1 MDKIKKLE
9 LLELKLKLQE
19 GLPFLHGSKM
29 YTWMRE
35 FYESTNKEN
44 IICSGNQIGKSSI
57 QIRKCLN
64 WATDKSLWP
73 KLWPHLKH
81 PKLFLYFYPSSYLA
95 TVEFDNKWS
104 EWLPSNE
111 FKNHPIYGWQARYR
125 AGYIQDLK
133 FNSGVNV
140 YFKTFS
146 QDSADL
152 QGSSPSAVFVD
163 EECPPE
169 IVPEIQARL
178 FATQGYFH
186 AVFTPTLGSEYW
198 RSVVEV
204 KGQKEKMKDA
214 FKQQVSM
221 YQCLEYEDGSKSH
234 WTEDRI
240 RRVENGCASQAE
252 IDMRVHGK
260 FSISVGLKYPAFNQ
274 DRNVISP
281 VTIPKDY
288 SVFIACDYGSGGE
301 NHPSA
306 IVFVAVS
313 PDYKNGY
320 IFKGRRMDNQI
331 TTASDLVSTV
341 QQMRAEVSNPVSA
354 IFYDHACTDL
364 REIAA
369 RMGESWIPAEKSH
382 AIGEQALNVLFKNQ
396 MLSIF
401 DTDELAPLCTELR
414 FLKLATPKN
423 QAVDDYC
430 DAARYAISKIPWDYK
445 AILGEKLIPVY
456 EKTELDLRRERFDTP
471 QELITDVES
480 EFAAYNELMEWY

>member
-1 MDKIKKLE
+1 MNKLE
-9 LLELKLKLQE
+9 ELKLLEEKIKLQE
-19 GLPFLHGSKM
+19 GLPFLYSTKM
-29 YTWMRE
+29 YSWMRN
-35 FYESTNKEN
+35 FYESDNKEN

-57 QIRKCLN
+57 QIRKCIN

-73 KLWPHLKH
+73 KLWPHIRH

-104 EWLPSNE
+104 EWLPANE
-111 FKNHPIYGWQARYR
+111 FKNHPVYGWTTQYR
-125 AGYIQDLK
+125 AGYIQSLK

-146 QDSADL
+146 QDPSDL
-152 QGSSPSAVFVD
+152 QSSSPAAVFVD

-169 IVPEIQARL
+169 ILPEIQARL

-186 AVFTPTLGSEYW
+186 AVFTPTIGSEFW

-204 KGQKEKMKDA
+204 RGDNEKMKLA

-221 YQCLEYEDGSKSH
+221 FQCLEYEDGSKSH
-234 WTEDRI
+234 WTESRI
-240 RRVENGCASQAE
+240 KRVENGCASQAE

-260 FSISVGLKYPAFNQ
+260 FTISVGLKYPAFNQ
-274 DRNVISP
+274 DRNVIKP
-281 VTIPKDY
+281 VDIPKDY
-288 SVFIACDYGSGGE
+288 NVFIGCDYGSGGE

-313 PDYKNGY
+313 PDYKKGY
-320 IFKGRRMDNQI
+320 VFKGVRLNNQI
-331 TTASDLVSTV
+331 TTASDLVTIL
-341 QQMRAEVSNPVSA
+341 QQMRAEINLPVSA
-354 IFYDHACTDL
+354 IYYDHSCTDL

-382 AIGEQALNVLFKNQ
+382 AIGEQAIGVLFKNQ

-401 DTDELAPLCTELR
+401 ETDELNPLCTELR
-414 FLKLATPKN
+414 FLKLATPKT
-423 QAVDDYC
+423 QAKDDYC
-430 DAARYAISKIPWDYK
+430 DALRYAISKIPWAWDS
-445 AILGEKLIPVY
+445 ILGEKPIPVHI
-456 EKTELDLRRERFDTP
+456 KTEREIRRERFMEQEVEFGAQEEIEAW
-471 QELITDVES
+471 QELIDG
-480 EFAAYNELMEWY
+480 Y

>member
-1 MDKIKKLE
+1 MDKSQ
-9 LLELKLKLQE
+9 KLKLLEEKIRLQE
-19 GLPFLHGSKM
+19 GIPFLYGSKM
-29 YTWMRE
+29 YPWMRN
-35 FYESTNKEN
+35 FYESNNKEN

-57 QIRKCLN
+57 QIRKCIN

-104 EWLPSNE
+104 EWLPTNE
-111 FKNHPIYGWQARYR
+111 FKNHPIYGWEARYR

-133 FNSGVNV
+133 FNSGVNI

-146 QDSADL
+146 QDPADL

-169 IVPEIQARL
+169 ILPEIQARL

-186 AVFTPTLGSEYW
+186 AVFTPTLGSEFW
-198 RSVVEV
+198 RTVVEV
-204 KGQKEKMKDA
+204 KGNKERMPNA
-214 FKQQVSM
+214 LKQQVSM
-221 YQCLEYEDGSKSH
+221 YQCLEYEDGTKSH
-234 WTEDRI
+234 WTEERI

-260 FSISVGLKYPAFNQ
+260 FSISTGLKYPAFNQ

-281 VTIPKDY
+281 VKIPKDY
-288 SVFIACDYGSGGE
+288 SNFIGVDYGSGGE
-301 NHPSA
+301 NHASA
-306 IVFVAVS
+306 IVFIAVS
-313 PDYKNGY
+313 PDYKKGY
-320 IFKGRRMDNQI
+320 AFKGRRFDNQV
-331 TTASDLVSTV
+331 TTASDLVTIV
-341 QQMRAEVSNPVSA
+341 QQMRAEVEIPTSA

-382 AIGEQALNVLFKNQ
+382 AIGEQAIGVLFKNQ

-401 DTDELAPLCTELR
+401 DIDELVPLCTELR

-423 QAVDDYC
+423 QAHDDYC
-430 DAARYAISKIPWDYK
+430 DALRYSISKIPWDWST
-445 AILGEKLIPVY
+445 ILGEKLVPEY
-456 EKTELDLRRERFDTP
+456 QKTEIEERRARFDAP
-471 QELITDVES
+471 QELIMNIEDEIN
-480 EFAAYNELMEWY
+480 AYNELLEYY